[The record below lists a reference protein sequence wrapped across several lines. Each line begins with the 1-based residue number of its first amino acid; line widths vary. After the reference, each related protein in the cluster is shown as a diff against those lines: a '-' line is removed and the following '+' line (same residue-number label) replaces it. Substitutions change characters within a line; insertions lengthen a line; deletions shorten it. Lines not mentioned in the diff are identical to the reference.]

1 MVLLTS
7 AVSIL
12 LISSLTIVHSFL
24 ITQIILFSIFRLGER
39 IKAQLHVDNR
49 IIARTCIT
57 KGEDLY
63 L

>member
-39 IKAQLHVDNR
+39 IKAQLRVDNR